1 LKIKEGVFVLNTY
14 TGLDQQFIGGQWKQG
29 TGSKRIELTNPYN
42 QETIAAFQS
51 AGVEDIDEAYK
62 AAREAQKEWAAV
74 NAFERARIMEEAVRI
89 MENRRE
95 EIVQILIE
103 DGGSTVIKANV
114 EVDFCIAITR
124 HAASFPFH
132 AEGTMVPS
140 IVPGKQNNVYR
151 KPLGVVGVIGPFNFP
166 MYLAM
171 RSVAP
176 ALAVGNG
183 VVLKPDSQTAFSGGT
198 LLGKI
203 FEEAGVP
210 AGVLNVVVP
219 DITEIGDAF
228 VEHPIPRMISFTG
241 STGVGRHIGEICG
254 RMIKKAVLELGG
266 NNPLVVLEDADI
278 ERAVDGAAFGKYM
291 HSGQICMAVN
301 RIIVHKDIY
310 EEFTRR
316 YIEVAKRIKV
326 GDPRNPDTLIGP
338 LINQKAVQRLLG
350 EIDQAKQEGAEVLLE
365 GSVEGNVMS
374 PTILKGTNDVAT
386 AKHEMFGPV
395 VTIIPVDSEE
405 EALRVA
411 NDTEFGLSGSVHAG
425 TVERAKA
432 FALKME
438 TGMVHINDQ
447 SVNDEPLVAFG
458 GEKSS
463 GLGRFGGE
471 WSLDEFTTFQWIS
484 VQEEK
489 RQYPL
494 QNEQIDG
501 Q

>member
-1 LKIKEGVFVLNTY
+1 MSKY
-14 TGLDQQFIGGQWKQG
+14 TGLDQQFIGGEWKQG
-29 TGSKRIELTNPYN
+29 TGETKIELVNPFT
-42 QETIAAFQS
+42 EEHIASFQG

-62 AAREAQKEWAAV
+62 AANQAQKEWAAV
-74 NAFERARIMEEAVRI
+74 NAFERSRILDEAAQI

-95 EIVQILIE
+95 EIVQLLIE
-103 DGGSTVIKANV
+103 DAGSTFIKANV

-132 AEGTMVPS
+132 EEGKMVPS

-176 ALAVGNG
+176 AIAVGNG
-183 VVLKPDSQTAFSGGT
+183 VVLKPDSQTAISGGT

-219 DITEIGDAF
+219 DISEIGDAF

-254 RMIKKAVLELGG
+254 RTIKKAVLELGG

-310 EEFTRR
+310 EEFTNR
-316 YIEVAKRIKV
+316 YIEVAKRIKT
-326 GDPRNPDTLIGP
+326 GDPSDKATLIGP

-350 EIDQAKQEGAEVLLE
+350 EVDQAKREGAEVLLE
-365 GSVEGNVMS
+365 GTVEGNVMS
-374 PTILKGTNDVAT
+374 PFILKGTNDMAT

-395 VTIIPVDSEE
+395 VTIIPVESEE

-425 TVERAKA
+425 SVERAKA
-432 FALKME
+432 FAMKME

-471 WSLDEFTTFQWIS
+471 WSLDEFTTFQWVS

-494 QNEQIDG
+494 QNEQVG
-501 Q
+501 GHE